1 MHRRLSYP
9 ILVVLSLTLLS
20 LTLLSVACASGNV
33 RPANIAAPSV
43 EADLN
48 GTVFF
53 GSGDRAP
60 ANIDVTV
67 TNNAGV
73 PITLRR
79 VEIDSPGMGTY
90 GIVRTSRLFRDTIAP
105 GETKR
110 VTVFTTAITTVRNP
124 SEPLTLRAIAE
135 FESGKDRWRE
145 ITMR

>member
-1 MHRRLSYP
+1 MHRRLSY
-9 ILVVLSLTLLS
+9 LTLMTLSVTLLS
-20 LTLLSVACASGNV
+20 LACASGSV

-53 GSGDRAP
+53 GSGNQAP

-67 TNNAGV
+67 TNNASV

-90 GIVRTSRLFRDTIAP
+90 GIVRTSRTFRDTIAP

-110 VTVFTTAITTVRNP
+110 VTVFATAVTRVRNP

>member
-1 MHRRLSYP
+1 MHRRVSLLFLVA
-9 ILVVLSLTLLS
+9 ILTALLTL
-20 LTLLSVACASGNV
+20 ACGSTGNS
-33 RPANIAAPSV
+33 RPANIAAPTV
-43 EADLN
+43 EAQLN
-48 GTVFF
+48 GSVFF

-60 ANIDVTV
+60 ANIDVYV

-79 VEIDSPGMGTY
+79 VDIDSPGMGTY
-90 GIVRTSRLFRDTIAP
+90 GLIRSSRTVRETIAP

-110 VTVFTTAITTVRNP
+110 VTVFTTAVTTVRNP
-124 SEPLTLRAIAE
+124 SEPLTIRAITE

>member
-1 MHRRLSYP
+1 MHRRVSLLF
-9 ILVVLSLTLLS
+9 LVAVLTVLLS
-20 LTLLSVACASGNV
+20 LACSSSGNS
-33 RPANIAAPSV
+33 RPANIAAPTV
-43 EADLN
+43 DAQLN
-48 GTVFF
+48 GMVFF

-60 ANIDVTV
+60 ANIDVFV

-90 GIVRTSRLFRDTIAP
+90 GLIRSSRIVRENIAP

-110 VTVFTTAITTVRNP
+110 VTVFTTAVTTVRNP
-124 SEPLTLRAIAE
+124 SEPLTIRAIAE
-135 FESGKDRWRE
+135 FESGSDRWRE